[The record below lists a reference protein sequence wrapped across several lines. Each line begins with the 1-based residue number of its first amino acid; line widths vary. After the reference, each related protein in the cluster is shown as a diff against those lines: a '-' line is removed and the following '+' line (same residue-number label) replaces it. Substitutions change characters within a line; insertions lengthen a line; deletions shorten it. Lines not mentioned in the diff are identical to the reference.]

1 MSRFSA
7 PPSRAVPHDRRLRHT
22 VCHTF
27 ITRQALLQGIKSF
40 LATKFLE
47 KPAILVGNG
56 ILNLVRLPIYGA
68 TALVIETF

>member
-1 MSRFSA
+1 MRRLAERS
-7 PPSRAVPHDRRLRHT
+7 PHDRQIRHT

-40 LATKFLE
+40 LATKFLA
-47 KPAILVGNG
+47 KTAILVGNG
-56 ILNLVRLPIYGA
+56 IGILNFLQLPIFGA